1 MQALLRAS
9 NLHATP
15 DISLSHFKALLIAP
29 ADPAAAPPGMVDSVA
44 DGGGAREETAEQ
56 RRERERQARKAAL
69 RDDPWSIVRKPAA
82 AVLER
87 DRYGALTLSLSLSLS
102 LARAHTHTH
111 VYTH

>member
-87 DRYGALTLSLSLSLS
+87 DRYGALTPSLSLSR
-102 LARAHTHTH
+102 ARTHTHTQ
-111 VYTH
+111 YRA